1 MKRHTH
7 RFYKEEGRW
16 YIDLPEFLEKGLG
29 TKDNLQMVGGSDK
42 YLDLLYD
49 VVDILCGVYGGD
61 SNYVTLTF
69 SDQPLGYGEEL
80 IDTFHRTKI
89 DKDDGYL
96 ESVGHPAV
104 DSGAYYKAEDGFE
117 IWLCPVTKYVFQG
130 DYPETIY
137 VALIETY

>member
-1 MKRHTH
+1 METHTH
-7 RFYKEEGRW
+7 RFYKENEKW
-16 YIDLPEFLEKGLG
+16 FIDLPEFLEKGLG

-42 YLDLLYD
+42 YLDLVSD
-49 VVDILCGVYGGD
+49 VVDILYGGD
-61 SNYVTLTF
+61 SNDVTLTF
-69 SDQPLGYGEEL
+69 SDQPLGSLGYGEEL

-89 DKDDGYL
+89 DKDDDYL

-104 DSGAYYKAEDGFE
+104 DSGAYYEAEDGFE

-137 VALIETY
+137 VAH